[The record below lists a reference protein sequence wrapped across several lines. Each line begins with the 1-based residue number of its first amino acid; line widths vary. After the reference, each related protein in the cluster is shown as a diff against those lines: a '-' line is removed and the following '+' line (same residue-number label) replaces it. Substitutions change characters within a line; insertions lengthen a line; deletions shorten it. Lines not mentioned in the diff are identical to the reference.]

1 MKKIIYVIAAILF
14 AVSCQEKTDKVVE
27 QITGEWHYSSIESGV
42 NEDVYVSFATDGSFV
57 LYQKIG
63 DGAYWYSEGTFT
75 LDAETMVLTGV
86 YTDRYPWKYSYK
98 VTVSDKT
105 LTLSAMELEG
115 YSTTYT
121 RETIPAQ
128 VRKMSLPLT
137 KSEQTDL
144 FL

>member
-1 MKKIIYVIAAILF
+1 MKKIIYVIATILL
-14 AVSCQEKTDKVVE
+14 AASCQEKADKVVD
-27 QITGEWHYSSIESGV
+27 QIAGEWHYTNSESEV
-42 NEDVYVSFATDGSFV
+42 NEDVYVSFATDGSFE

-98 VTVSDKT
+98 VTVNDRT

-137 KSEQTDL
+137 KSEGVEL